1 MQNVT
6 ANSTSSRLVKTT
18 TETISV
24 NMTQPITWQKNKVS
38 EASKAAYDTQGAEWC
53 MVSGTDSKGNKG
65 DFRVFRSSWDAALKS
80 GTETVSFQL
89 AIDFSD
95 INRPRTFIVLPSG
108 TEHTQALVAALQAEL
123 LAERKREQE
132 LFMARVNGLA
142 PVNHL
147 TLTPAQQALAANVTA
162 ESAI

>member
-1 MQNVT
+1 MHNVATTT
-6 ANSTSSRLVKTT
+6 ASRLVKTT
-18 TETISV
+18 TETITVS
-24 NMTQPITWQKNKVS
+24 MTQAVTWQKNKVT

-53 MVSGTDSKGNKG
+53 MVSGIDSKGLKG

-80 GTETVSFQL
+80 GTESVSFQL

-108 TEHTQALVAALQAEL
+108 TEHTQALVAAMQAEL

-132 LFMARVNGLA
+132 LFMARVSGLA

-147 TLTPAQQALAANVTA
+147 TLTPAQAALAANVTA

>member
-6 ANSTSSRLVKTT
+6 ATTTSSRLVKTT
-18 TETISV
+18 TETITV
-24 NMTQPITWQKNKVS
+24 NMTQPVTWQKNKVS

-53 MVSGTDSKGNKG
+53 MVSGTDTKGNKG
-65 DFRVFRSSWDAALKS
+65 DFRIFRSSWDAALKS
-80 GTETVSFQL
+80 GTESVNFQL

-108 TEHTQALVAALQAEL
+108 TDHTQALVAAMQAEL

-132 LFMARVNGLA
+132 LFMARVQGLA
-142 PVNHL
+142 PVNHMQ
-147 TLTPAQQALAANVTA
+147 LTPAQAALAATVTA

>member
-1 MQNVT
+1 MQNVAST
-6 ANSTSSRLVKTT
+6 TTSSRLVKTT
-18 TETISV
+18 TETITV
-24 NMTQPITWQKNKVS
+24 LMTQPVTWQKNKVS
-38 EASKAAYDTQGAEWC
+38 EASKTAYDTQGAEWC
-53 MVSGTDSKGNKG
+53 MASGTDSKGNKG

-80 GTETVSFQL
+80 GTESVNFQL

-108 TEHTQALVAALQAEL
+108 TDHTQALVAAMQTEL

-132 LFMARVNGLA
+132 LFMARVQGLA
-142 PVNHL
+142 PVNHM
-147 TLTPAQQALAANVTA
+147 TLTPAQAALAANVTA